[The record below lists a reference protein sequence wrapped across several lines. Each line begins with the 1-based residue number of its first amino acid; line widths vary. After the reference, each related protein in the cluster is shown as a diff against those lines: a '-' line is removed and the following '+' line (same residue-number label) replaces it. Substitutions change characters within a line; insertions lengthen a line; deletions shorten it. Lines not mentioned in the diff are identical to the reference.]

1 MPKDHCEHMF
11 IIFGQDNQE
20 PIVLERSA
28 RLNLDPERDDKGDGV
43 DGGDRDDR
51 GDGTEGGEEEGE
63 EGKLLQADLKS

>member
-1 MPKDHCEHMF
+1 MF
-11 IIFGQDNQE
+11 IIFGQDNRE

-51 GDGTEGGEEEGE
+51 GDGTEGEEEGE

>member
-1 MPKDHCEHMF
+1 M
-11 IIFGQDNQE
+11 
-20 PIVLERSA
+20 
-28 RLNLDPERDDKGDGV
+28 NLDPERNDKGDGV

>member
-1 MPKDHCEHMF
+1 MF
-11 IIFGQDNQE
+11 IIFGQDKQE
-20 PIVLERSA
+20 PTVLERSA
-28 RLNLDPERDDKGDGV
+28 RLNLDPETERDDKGDGV